1 MRMEGPWKTV
11 NAFVLKAGMAKWSWK
26 KELMRQSIGRF
37 YHENPSWFRSVHG
50 CCITV
55 WLLLHDSWDVHFT
68 SSHASIHLIHLT
80 EITIKLTTRKPHDL
94 LMQPVWFTPSISP
107 SIHLLIQREETG
119 PRWHE
124 ISDPGFPFSAMPWV
138 LMFVFNCFLRGGE
151 WWCVMIHDG
160 VLLTI
165 YSEKKLLPTVVQLK
179 DMTSM
184 TPLPRLLSTPIN
196 RSFRSVV
203 AVRRIACRVL
213 GLQSFCPRMEVGNGQ
228 SVRFGSPYG
237 RMLNLLE
244 NATLP

>member
-1 MRMEGPWKTV
+1 
-11 NAFVLKAGMAKWSWK
+11 
-26 KELMRQSIGRF
+26 
-37 YHENPSWFRSVHG
+37 
-50 CCITV
+50 
-55 WLLLHDSWDVHFT
+55 
-68 SSHASIHLIHLT
+68 
-80 EITIKLTTRKPHDL
+80 
-94 LMQPVWFTPSISP
+94 
-107 SIHLLIQREETG
+107 
-119 PRWHE
+119 
-124 ISDPGFPFSAMPWV
+124 
-138 LMFVFNCFLRGGE
+138 
-151 WWCVMIHDG
+151 MIHDG